1 MATTI
6 LELRE
11 GAEHLLEHI
20 ADLKEGDKIIL
31 CEEKRPIAEIV
42 PLPKVSSEP
51 RPLGLG
57 AGLARVPDSF
67 FDPLPDDLLDSFE
80 RK

>member
-51 RPLGLG
+51 RPLGSGSRFGQSPGLFLRSP
-57 AGLARVPDSF
+57 AG
-67 FDPLPDDLLDSFE
+67 
-80 RK
+80 